1 MAIEEID
8 IELPASLS
16 INALPEQVARL
27 IQASDRRWE
36 LFCGIQG
43 NRRLPRFVPSEADLV
58 FAAIDWV
65 TRHHLPLGRV
75 FCEWGSG
82 FGTGTCLA
90 ALLGYEAYGIE
101 IEPELV
107 DIARDMARDLDIEAK
122 FLCTSYIPEGFES
135 YSGVGGEDLV
145 KSRTFSYPGEA
156 GDVEFRYEGMAYDID
171 EIDLFFAYPWP
182 EEQELMQ
189 KLFDA
194 VAMEDAILIAYH
206 SAKEICAYRKLYDA
220 RDRFR

>member
-1 MAIEEID
+1 M
-8 IELPASLS
+8 
-16 INALPEQVARL
+16 
-27 IQASDRRWE
+27 
-36 LFCGIQG
+36 
-43 NRRLPRFVPSEADLV
+43 PRFVPSEADLV
-58 FAAIDWV
+58 FAAIDIV
-65 TRHHLPLGRV
+65 TQHNLPPGRV

-107 DIARDMARDLDIEAK
+107 DIARDMARDLDIPAE

-145 KSRTFSYPGEA
+145 RSRTFTYPGEDSDLELRYDGMDVDIA
-156 GDVEFRYEGMAYDID
+156 G
-171 EIDLFFAYPWP
+171 IDLFFAYPWP

-194 VAMEDAILIAYH
+194 VAAEDAILIAYH
-206 SAKEICAYRKLYDA
+206 SAKEICVYRKLFDA
-220 RDRFR
+220 RTAF

>member
-8 IELPASLS
+8 IELPTSMS
-16 INALPEQVARL
+16 IHTLPEPVAAV
-27 IQASDRRWE
+27 IQKSDRRWE

-58 FAAIDWV
+58 FAALDFV
-65 TRHHLPLGRV
+65 TRQGLPPGRV

-107 DIARDMARDLDIEAK
+107 DIARQMAHDFDIAAE

-135 YSGVGGEDLV
+135 YAGVGGEELV
-145 KSRTFSYPGEA
+145 KSRTFTYPGEA
-156 GDVEFRYEGMAYDID
+156 LDAEPHYDGMAFDIAA
-171 EIDLFFAYPWP
+171 IDLFFAYPWP

-189 KLFDA
+189 QLFDA
-194 VAMEDAILIAYH
+194 VAMEGAILIAYH
-206 SAKEICAYRKLYDA
+206 SAKEICIYRK
-220 RDRFR
+220 RFDSRGRC